1 MSPPWPAAFKI
12 STAAFAIALLCSACS
27 SEGSGAPA
35 PDSGGN
41 SGSDGTMPITT
52 ADVACG
58 LNPKTTADLAS
69 TQRSSGECRFNKEQ
83 ARVDRSS

>member
-1 MSPPWPAAFKI
+1 
-12 STAAFAIALLCSACS
+12 
-27 SEGSGAPA
+27 
-35 PDSGGN
+35 
-41 SGSDGTMPITT
+41 MPITT